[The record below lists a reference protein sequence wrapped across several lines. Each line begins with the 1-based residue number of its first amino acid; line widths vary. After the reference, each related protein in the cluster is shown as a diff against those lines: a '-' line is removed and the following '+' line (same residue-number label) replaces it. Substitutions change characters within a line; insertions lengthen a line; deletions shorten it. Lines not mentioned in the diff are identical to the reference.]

1 MSADAK
7 WNWKEIIKQDKVERP
22 SSLSLSSSAVVG
34 GTPQGGGIAVP
45 KPFYSQV
52 PHRPKKAKAAY
63 QATGIT
69 AEQKRAASLAQY
81 GVGPSRDGVGPSR
94 DAVGAIRNVF
104 IAQLADDEPLLPLRK
119 KADIFRIYTP
129 DKSTETSTVTNVED
143 PLVVEE
149 FSGLRI
155 RDRKVPADVM
165 REQMDGRTFIKLA
178 KLETSRRQDLENSQ
192 LDWVTIGVLAKSTLS
207 KAASGNAFVAWMLSD
222 LENAMATL
230 FLNNDAYSCHWK
242 EMEGSVVA
250 VLNPSIRPA
259 NEAGKFA
266 LSVSAGDN
274 IVKLGTAM
282 DFGMC
287 RSLTHGG
294 RQCNIPINVTHG
306 DYCVVHVAAKF
317 KAAGKGRQE
326 LNGAGTFRAD
336 LFQHG
341 DSVRN
346 VSAGT
351 YAPKQPKRVPAKR
364 KRPSEVFMA
373 PPTIT
378 TTQVDAMGG
387 VVVVVPAAAAATPSQ
402 RQTSTSTAPDFVR
415 RADPSGSL
423 EQLRQVI
430 QGGKEGHKAGS
441 SGPNNSTSKN
451 ALIAKILGVGTGVK
465 KVNMMNLVMKQTGT
479 SSALPPP
486 PPPQALKPLN
496 SSTTHGMT
504 RPLSTANAT
513 AAATL
518 NRRRP
523 SPRSNDAL
531 ANVKRV
537 APPSSNRRASQ
548 VTSLRASGMLPE

>member
-1 MSADAK
+1 AAVAKPVVMSADAK

-45 KPFYSQV
+45 KPFYSPV

-63 QATGIT
+63 QATGMT

-192 LDWVTIGVLAKSTLS
+192 STLS

-230 FLNNDAYSCHWK
+230 FLNNDAYSSHWK

-274 IVKLGTAM
+274 IVKLGEKHKSTLPYNGRSEADDARNARRHKNQINQRPAM
-282 DFGMC
+282 AC
-287 RSLTHGG
+287 P
-294 RQCNIPINVTHG
+294 C
-306 DYCVVHVAAKF
+306 CAVHD
-317 KAAGKGRQE
+317 E
-326 LNGAGTFRAD
+326 IL
-336 LFQHG
+336 
-341 DSVRN
+341 
-346 VSAGT
+346 
-351 YAPKQPKRVPAKR
+351 
-364 KRPSEVFMA
+364 
-373 PPTIT
+373 
-378 TTQVDAMGG
+378 
-387 VVVVVPAAAAATPSQ
+387 Q
-402 RQTSTSTAPDFVR
+402 R
-415 RADPSGSL
+415 
-423 EQLRQVI
+423 
-430 QGGKEGHKAGS
+430 
-441 SGPNNSTSKN
+441 
-451 ALIAKILGVGTGVK
+451 
-465 KVNMMNLVMKQTGT
+465 
-479 SSALPPP
+479 
-486 PPPQALKPLN
+486 
-496 SSTTHGMT
+496 
-504 RPLSTANAT
+504 
-513 AAATL
+513 
-518 NRRRP
+518 
-523 SPRSNDAL
+523 
-531 ANVKRV
+531 
-537 APPSSNRRASQ
+537 
-548 VTSLRASGMLPE
+548 